1 MHSRRSGLV
10 LLTASLSVI
19 SVDTRADDVSWDP
32 WKWVQREYREF
43 RMYPRLDRAYMFM
56 ADGAYYDARQY
67 ILEVQAIDPDDA
79 RVQELLSSY
88 CNSVSDSELCASQS
102 TQLSDSTS
110 QHQSVR
116 DSDDRRSDQSLITSE
131 GESTGAL
138 GAVIPPTQNSP
149 EVNNLRQ
156 DNAAPKESG
165 SETADTN
172 FERRVV
178 VNVRPK
184 SSLSEAQLMLG
195 QAERSLGS
203 GDAGRAHRV
212 FNQIDISEF
221 DRGTR
226 ARYWYSRGLAASEL
240 SLWNEATFCYQR
252 ATSLDE
258 NSMYLAQLA
267 YSLEFEGRY
276 DDAILAFEEL
286 VDLEPDEQ
294 SYRLSL
300 AYLYYR
306 QGLYSEAEST
316 MRHLASQSPNEARY
330 LEGQAFSAE
339 HQFNWESAESA
350 YSQLIL
356 LDDEQYSETKKVA
369 AKRRL
374 KTLENDW
381 SFQLTD
387 LVRLDDSPRFDDG
400 SPIPFATYSG
410 YFSLGAGY
418 RIYHRGGEVKVI
430 GRLYGS
436 NQGREFLPEN
446 ETVQATLGL
455 TYKPF
460 YSQNLIFSTERI
472 FALNQYEDD
481 WLVRAS
487 YSLDHNTFWQSSDAA
502 DHWYYS
508 VYADVARYLESRQ
521 DYLTL
526 NTRVGRRFYFENTP
540 WAWQPYVIGG
550 WANNNDE
557 TRADVGV
564 GIGLIGF
571 NVHSD
576 RYWKRLSHQLSLEG
590 RYVVDGNTP
599 EEYTVRLLYELAY

>member
-1 MHSRRSGLV
+1 MHSKLSGSV
-10 LLTASLSVI
+10 LLTVSLSMA
-19 SVDTRADDVSWDP
+19 SVEVRADEGSWDP
-32 WKWVQREYREF
+32 WKWVQQEYREF
-43 RMYPRLDRAYMFM
+43 RIYPRLDRAYMFM
-56 ADGAYYDARQY
+56 AEGAYYAARQY
-67 ILEVQAIDPDDA
+67 IVEARAIDPDDA

-88 CNSVSDSELCASQS
+88 CNNVSDSELCVAQSARTSDTASKN
-102 TQLSDSTS
+102 
-110 QHQSVR
+110 QSVVA
-116 DSDDRRSDQSLITSE
+116 DDNIRSDQAQMNTEVETTSAQVE
-131 GESTGAL
+131 VVPSIQSG
-138 GAVIPPTQNSP
+138 P
-149 EVNNLRQ
+149 EVDSSIKDNTELR
-156 DNAAPKESG
+156 ESIA
-165 SETADTN
+165 ETAETN
-172 FERRVV
+172 IDGRVV
-178 VNVRPK
+178 DVDPK
-184 SSLSEAQLMLG
+184 SSLNEAQLMLG

-203 GDAGRAHRV
+203 GDADRAHRI

-226 ARYWYSRGLAASEL
+226 ARYWYSRGLAASAL
-240 SLWNEATFCYQR
+240 ALWNEATFCYQQ
-252 ATSLDE
+252 AISLDE

-276 DDAILAFEEL
+276 DEAILAFEEL
-286 VDLEPDEQ
+286 VDLEPEEQ
-294 SYRLSL
+294 GYRLSL

-306 QGLYSEAEST
+306 QGLYSEAESM
-316 MRHLASQSPNEARY
+316 MRYLVSQSPTETRY

-339 HQFNWESAESA
+339 HQFNWDSAESA
-350 YSQLIL
+350 YSQLIVL
-356 LDDEQYSETKKVA
+356 EDEQYSATKKVA

-374 KTLENDW
+374 KTLESDW

-400 SPIPFATYSG
+400 SPIPFASYSG
-410 YFSLGAGY
+410 YFSIGAGY
-418 RIYHRGGEVKVI
+418 RIYHRGGEVKLI
-430 GRLYGS
+430 GRLYGN
-436 NQGREFLPEN
+436 NQGTELLPEN
-446 ETVQATLGL
+446 ETIQATLGL

-521 DYLTL
+521 DYLTF
-526 NTRVGRRFYFENTP
+526 NARVGRRFYFENSP
-540 WAWQPYVIGG
+540 WAWQPYVTGG
-550 WANNNDE
+550 WSNNNDE
-557 TRADVGV
+557 TRADLGL
-564 GIGLIGF
+564 GIGLLGF
-571 NVHSD
+571 TGSSE
-576 RYWKRLSHQLSLEG
+576 RYWKRFSHQLSLEG